1 MIFQAGKKDAVK
13 SAVDNALKVSGDD
26 TLPFDGPVFGNDGI
40 LIDKREPD
48 EPGVI
53 TDLPVLLPEI
63 VPAVGFA
70 DIHLGNQQTFG
81 AVLFILQG
89 SDFFRRISL
98 ISFEQ
103 RLDDYNIII
112 GVANSVDELVF
123 VLIFAFVGQNEHI
136 FGIVDGHNVFWPF
149 H

>member
-48 EPGVI
+48 EPGGI

-112 GVANSVDELVF
+112 GVANSVDELVL
-123 VLIFAFVGQNEHI
+123 VLIFAFRRSK
-136 FGIVDGHNVFWPF
+136 
-149 H
+149 